1 MLTTDR
7 LILRGM
13 KPSDE
18 EPLQMYDDNRVAPWI
33 SESYIIPK
41 HASYSTKLAGF
52 MESCLISCIIE
63 EKPKP
68 KEEENRGSS
77 SSSFVG
83 VIGFLALSEAK
94 NRNAVLWLAIAP
106 EQWGKGYATEA
117 ITFLVDYAFVE
128 LGMHKVSLSVFA
140 GNERAVDLYRRM
152 SVTGYFAF
160 SESRLNMPS
169 LT

>member
-1 MLTTDR
+1 
-7 LILRGM
+7 
-13 KPSDE
+13 
-18 EPLQMYDDNRVAPWI
+18 
-33 SESYIIPK
+33 
-41 HASYSTKLAGF
+41 
-52 MESCLISCIIE
+52 
-63 EKPKP
+63 
-68 KEEENRGSS
+68 
-77 SSSFVG
+77 
-83 VIGFLALSEAK
+83 
-94 NRNAVLWLAIAP
+94 VLWLAIAP

-152 SVTGYFAF
+152 SVTGYFAS